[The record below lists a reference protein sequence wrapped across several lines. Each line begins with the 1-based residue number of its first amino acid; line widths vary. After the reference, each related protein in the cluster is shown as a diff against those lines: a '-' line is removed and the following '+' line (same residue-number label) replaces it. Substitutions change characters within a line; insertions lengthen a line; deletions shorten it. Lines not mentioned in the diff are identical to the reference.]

1 MTRILAVCLGNICRS
16 PSAEAVLRAR
26 AEAAGLRVVI
36 DSAGTGSWHLGDP
49 PHSPAIRAG
58 KARGYDLSPLR
69 ARKVTADD
77 FTRFDLILAMDRAN
91 LSNLEAMRPA
101 GNATPVRLF
110 LDYAPDAGVAE
121 VPDPYYSGDF
131 DGALDLIE
139 IAADGLIAQLQN
151 ASAI

>member
-26 AEAAGLRVVI
+26 AEAAGLRAEI

-49 PHSPAIRAG
+49 PYGPAIRAG

-121 VPDPYYSGDF
+121 VPDPYYTGDF